1 MGKRLRDSDDM
12 EITTIHNDLNTL
24 KKQMSEVILI
34 LGGSASYDYKGMR
47 ADVKEL
53 KTDVSNIK
61 TEIEK
66 IKREQ
71 GWLNIKLSTIP
82 QKIVATV
89 AFLSILLTLAQG
101 IKSFFEKWVIQLF
114 SVYR

>member
-1 MGKRLRDSDDM
+1 MAKRPYNKDM
-12 EITTIHNDLNTL
+12 EIKTIHDDLNGL
-24 KKQMSEVILI
+24 KKQMGEVLLI

-47 ADVKEL
+47 AEVKEL
-53 KTDVSNIK
+53 RVDVTNIK
-61 TEIEK
+61 VDIEK

-101 IKSFFEKWVIQLF
+101 IKSFFEK
-114 SVYR
+114 